1 MPNEEQK
8 ANREEIIKNT
18 NETMFSNILK
28 ILERRFIENGAGK
41 YIVWNKVSLPDIFL
55 SNSFAQFF
63 NSKVMN
69 EFFSDLSEQ
78 FPLKVSEIIKVD
90 RWGVGFWHESELCVN
105 IEFWKT
111 PSYSVWIQLES
122 SLIAFATLVF
132 FKTTETSQVP
142 VTQDF
147 VIEI

>member
-1 MPNEEQK
+1 
-8 ANREEIIKNT
+8 
-18 NETMFSNILK
+18 MFSNILK

-78 FPLKVSEIIKVD
+78 FPLKVSEIITALKQAD
-90 RWGVGFWHESELCVN
+90 LKEYYFEKDYN
-105 IEFWKT
+105 DDA
-111 PSYSVWIQLES
+111 Y
-122 SLIAFATLVF
+122 
-132 FKTTETSQVP
+132 
-142 VTQDF
+142 
-147 VIEI
+147 